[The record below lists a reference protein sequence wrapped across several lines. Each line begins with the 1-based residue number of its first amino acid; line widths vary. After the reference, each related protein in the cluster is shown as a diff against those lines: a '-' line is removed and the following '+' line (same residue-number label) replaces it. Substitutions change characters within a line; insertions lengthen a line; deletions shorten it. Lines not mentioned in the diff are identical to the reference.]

1 MKGGSAINANAASQ
15 VSKNCLLDLNI
26 IHTLV
31 APSQNSKSAQLYTL
45 TVVKILN
52 TFICKL
58 LDTGSALD
66 EMEPETL
73 SVVVL

>member
-15 VSKNCLLDLNI
+15 VSENCLLDLNI